1 MIINQRVYVTNDGRY
16 VGEGDP
22 DAAFLAFSAG
32 TEVADRE
39 VQRLGL
45 SQWATTGQL
54 VRAPSVII
62 STDASG
68 QRTMASAGSSRV
80 LPVAPAVPA
89 GAVPAGAVPV
99 GTVPPGHA
107 TASTAGV
114 PAEIADPV
122 VNADGTHRGEQAVVR
137 QTPPTRTTPAK
148 PVRTTREV

>member
-22 DAAFLAFSAG
+22 AAAFLAYSAG

-39 VQRLGL
+39 VVRLGL
-45 SQWATTGQL
+45 EPWATSGQV

-80 LPVAPAVPA
+80 
-89 GAVPAGAVPV
+89 VPV

-107 TASTAGV
+107 TASDPAVPVETA
-114 PAEIADPV
+114 EPV
-122 VNADGTHRGEQAVVR
+122 ANADGTFRGQVV
-137 QTPPTRTTPAK
+137 PPTTARQQQPARAGAVK
-148 PVRTTREV
+148 PSARITREV